1 MKKSTKII
9 LITLIL
15 LLIIIM
21 SVTVYYFIYSQK
33 STECEVD
40 SDCALARTECCA
52 YSRTAMNNDS
62 AENWKNILSKKCGQ
76 FSICPE
82 MISQH
87 ISLFSNAKCQKGV
100 CIAEPDKDRVCND
113 SPIYENCK
121 SITKEASLQS
131 YEEGNDVDCEEI
143 IKLCE

>member
-9 LITLIL
+9 IIALIL
-15 LLIIIM
+15 FLIIILGIIIF
-21 SVTVYYFIYSQK
+21 YFIYSQK

-52 YSRTAMNNDS
+52 YSRTAMNNES

-76 FSICPE
+76 FSVCPE

-87 ISLFSNAKCQKGV
+87 ISNFSNAKCQKNE

-113 SPIYENCK
+113 SHLYKNCK
-121 SITKEASLQS
+121 SVTNETSLEKYKESIGTS
-131 YEEGNDVDCEEI
+131 CDEI